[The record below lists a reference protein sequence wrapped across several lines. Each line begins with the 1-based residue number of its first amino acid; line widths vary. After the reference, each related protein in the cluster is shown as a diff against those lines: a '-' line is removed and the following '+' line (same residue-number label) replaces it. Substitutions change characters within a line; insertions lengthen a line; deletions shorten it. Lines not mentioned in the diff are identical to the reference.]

1 MRGML
6 AGGAAGSFLT
16 CVVIAL
22 PLMPAIKTL
31 LFGVGI
37 NSVMIFAGLGG
48 DVLKKGRKQ
57 SKKELAA
64 WFLRTLIVLYAAAVV
79 VRRGCESVSSVY
91 EICR

>member
-1 MRGML
+1 MRGCL
-6 AGGAAGSFLT
+6 QEGQQAVFLT

-57 SKKELAA
+57 SKKNWLPG
-64 WFLRTLIVLYAAAVV
+64 F
-79 VRRGCESVSSVY
+79 
-91 EICR
+91 

>member
-1 MRGML
+1 
-6 AGGAAGSFLT
+6 
-16 CVVIAL
+16 
-22 PLMPAIKTL
+22 MPAIKTL

-79 VRRGCESVSSVY
+79 FGGAANLFRPYMNLPECFTQYLQSDTLHLRECGSLY
-91 EICR
+91 RA